1 MNSNFK
7 VPNEYKDFVSSADDL
22 FNQIYGG
29 ENESDSADDVIHFSI
44 FFDGGP
50 KRLLRMIYDS
60 IYK

>member
-29 ENESDSADDVIHFSI
+29 ENDSSDSADDVIHFSI
-44 FFDGGP
+44 FFDDEP
-50 KRLLRMIYDS
+50 KRL
-60 IYK
+60 